1 MHSLSL
7 SPSHHPDLTVILLQG
22 CKIENYLYLY
32 SLSRVPNLLYRVSAP
47 FEGRNLFSVNNMF
60 GDNWVYISN
69 TAYDDGFIFEYG
81 RMWELINSPA
91 DTRPTLEE
99 GLDEMTITVRLKE
112 GAGVTLIPGNFLGFF
127 RFFRMEL

>member
-1 MHSLSL
+1 M
-7 SPSHHPDLTVILLQG
+7 TEILLKG
-22 CKIENYLYLY
+22 CKIGGYPYLY
-32 SLSRVPNLLYRVSAP
+32 SLSGVLNLFYRVSAP
-47 FEGRNLFSVNNMF
+47 FEGRDLFSVDNIF

-81 RMWELINSPA
+81 DMWELINSPA

-112 GAGVTLIPGNFLGFF
+112 GAGVTLIPGNFFF
-127 RFFRMEL
+127 FFFQNF